1 MPSMFFTVIRSQSH
15 TTLIKACPAASI
27 TEASELD
34 GGGGRSIDAD
44 RFGLGRV
51 FEVGIVFETINGVAI
66 DSQRKHI
73 GNLGNG
79 GFI

>member
-15 TTLIKACPAASI
+15 TILIKTCPAASV
-27 TEASELD
+27 TDASELD

-51 FEVGIVFETINGVAI
+51 FEVGIVFEAINGVAVNG
-66 DSQRKHI
+66 QREHI
-73 GNLGNG
+73 GDLGNG